1 MEVDAKGR
9 ITPPFLEPDS
19 TGVSVGEVTAAL
31 DLILASQAFANVER
45 PSRFL
50 RHVVETTLRGEQAKL
65 KETLLGIEVFGR
77 DTSWN
82 TRLDP
87 IVRQE
92 AARLR
97 KRLARYYETTSPEV
111 RIDLPVGAYVP
122 IFHRVNGQ
130 IADVEIA
137 RPDPSIEPAPK
148 AARKNR
154 RYAWT
159 VFAAALL
166 LAGGLV
172 WAWRYFS
179 TRSAGVSP
187 SIVVLPFTNL
197 SADPANEY
205 LATAFTS
212 ETTEELERLN
222 SMRVIARSSARIFRS
237 GGADVR
243 EVGRRLN
250 VSYVL
255 EGSVERSGDE
265 IRISARLE
273 RVSDG
278 LRVWYQT
285 YDRPA
290 KDLSTVQLE
299 LAGAV
304 AHSLRVNSG
313 RGSAPRHLP
322 NGEAH
327 ELFMRGSVETDQRTP
342 ESIARGEQDLRRAV
356 QIDPEYALAWNG
368 LGVAK
373 YNLSIALGRNRT
385 PEELAEATALY
396 HKALDLDPGLSTTRA
411 NLATIALTYDWD
423 WSTAERELQ
432 LAARGGRDAG
442 AEIQYGLL
450 LSYRGRFR
458 EADQHVELA
467 RALDPL
473 DSSVSINTVSVR
485 YWESRF
491 PEAIAI
497 SRQMLERNPDRLGP
511 QFMLNISYIQAGQPE
526 VALANLRPIETRFL
540 PMRLFE
546 VMALGRLGRHEEG
559 VRLIHQL
566 ETEYEG
572 DPQVYRQWFAAAW
585 ASLGDHVQ
593 TLKWLERS
601 ADLRESQ
608 VLNLAVN
615 PAFAAM
621 RNDPGFRALV
631 RRIGL

>member
-1 MEVDAKGR
+1 MEIDAAGR
-9 ITPPFLEPDS
+9 TMPPFSGPDS
-19 TGVSVGEVTAAL
+19 AGVTVGEVTAAL
-31 DLILASQAFANVER
+31 ALILASDAFAHVER

-50 RHVVETTLRGEQAKL
+50 RHVVETTLRGEQIRL

-77 DTSWN
+77 QPSWDT
-82 TRLDP
+82 RIDP

-97 KRLARYYETTSPEV
+97 KRLSRYYEATSPEV
-111 RIDLPVGAYVP
+111 RIDLPVGGYVP
-122 IFHRVNGQ
+122 VFHRVNGQ
-130 IADVEIA
+130 IADAEIA

-148 AARKNR
+148 AARKNG
-154 RYAWT
+154 RYSWAA
-159 VFAAALL
+159 FAAALL

-172 WAWRYFS
+172 LAWRYFS
-179 TRSAGVSP
+179 ARSAGASP

-197 SADPANEY
+197 STDPANEY
-205 LATAFTS
+205 FAAGFTG
-212 ETTEELERLN
+212 EITDELVRLN
-222 SMRVIARSSARIFRS
+222 SLRVIARTSAQAFK
-237 GGADVR
+237 GGSADVH
-243 EVGRRLN
+243 EVGRQLN

-278 LRVWYQT
+278 FRVWYQT

-290 KDLSTVQLE
+290 KDLSTVQSE

-304 AHSLRVNSG
+304 ARSLQANSG
-313 RGSAPRHLP
+313 RGAAPRHVP

-327 ELFMRGSVETDQRTP
+327 ELFMRGSFETDQRTP
-342 ESIARGEQDLRRAV
+342 ESIARGEQDLQRAV

-396 HKALDLDPGLSTTRA
+396 HKALDLDPRLSTTRA

-423 WSTAERELQ
+423 WATAERELQ

-442 AEIQYGLL
+442 AEMQYGLL

-458 EADQHVELA
+458 EADPRMELA

-526 VALANLRPIETRFL
+526 VALANLRPIETRFP

-546 VMALGRLGRHEEG
+546 VMALGRLGHHEEG

-572 DPQVYRQWFAAAW
+572 DPQVYRQWFALAW

-601 ADLRESQ
+601 ADLHESQ

-615 PAFAAM
+615 PAFAEM
-621 RNDPGFRALV
+621 RNDPGFRTLV